1 MNSETNP
8 VVLLSSD
15 TWHIVEHSRE
25 SYVAWCGKMITDRRA
40 HSRLNT
46 IGSENLCPTCLSL
59 FSHAQQDWQ
68 S

>member
-8 VVLLSSD
+8 VVLLTED

-25 SYVAWCGKMITDRRA
+25 SYVAWCGKKIADRQA

-46 IGSENLCPTCLSL
+46 IGRKNLCPKCLAL
-59 FSHAQQDWQ
+59 FSENK
-68 S
+68 